1 MGWVLLA
8 GAIAFEVFGTVML
21 KVSDGFSKWLPST
34 GVVIGYI
41 VSFVLLAFALRTIGL
56 STAYAIWAG
65 VGTVGVVLA
74 GVLIF
79 GEHLSVMAIIA
90 YLCYMALKLG
100 CPELCSSLSTV
111 R

>member
-1 MGWVLLA
+1 MQSG
-8 GAIAFEVFGTVML
+8 
-21 KVSDGFSKWLPST
+21 
-34 GVVIGYI
+34 
-41 VSFVLLAFALRTIGL
+41 
-56 STAYAIWAG
+56 AG

-90 YLCYMALKLG
+90 IGLDRDRRCPTERRRAALASQWRESIRYERIK
-100 CPELCSSLSTV
+100 